1 MQIEVIGEKS
11 SKQEI
16 DAYADR
22 AKKKYNL
29 ICLEVQNEQI

>member
-1 MQIEVIGEKS
+1 MQIEVIGEKI

-22 AKKKYNL
+22 AKKKGS
-29 ICLEVQNEQI
+29 ITKKD